1 MKVIIIDDEQNAIIY
16 LEHLLSNFK
25 EVKIVGTYTNP
36 KILIEELPKIDFDV
50 TFIDIKMGEISGLE
64 VAESIS
70 SMYPFIEIIFVT
82 AYSEFALRAYEVN
95 ALDYLLKPVGIKR
108 LEKTI
113 DKLNFRISNYS
124 KKKYE
129 NNTYLIAQV
138 MGEFLLYDSKMT
150 EVKWRTKKVKELF
163 AFLWHHNGQGVNR
176 SQILMALWPELL
188 EENAIAMLHTT
199 VYELRKVIHSYG
211 FENPVVFRNGR
222 YVLNV
227 TVKSDLE
234 KLKNIL
240 DTFVVTEL
248 KIKEV
253 NKLYIG
259 DYLESESYDW
269 SLHEKEKI
277 KSNFLRYLEHFIL
290 RLYDEN
296 SLNYIVKDT
305 LVKMIQ
311 LEPYKKEYISLLV
324 EYYGK
329 TNNYKAMNELLI
341 KVRRSWENELG
352 LKIPSEIVE
361 LYNKY
366 INYS

>member
-95 ALDYLLKPVGIKR
+95 ALDYLLKPVDINR

-124 KKKYE
+124 KNKKKKIEY
-129 NNTYLIAQV
+129 NTYLIAQV
-138 MGEFLLYDSKMT
+138 MGEFLLFDSKMT

-163 AFLWHHNGQGVNR
+163 AFLWQHHKQGVNR
-176 SQILMALWPELL
+176 SQILMALWPELP

-199 VYELRKVIHSYG
+199 VYE
-211 FENPVVFRNGR
+211 
-222 YVLNV
+222 
-227 TVKSDLE
+227 
-234 KLKNIL
+234 
-240 DTFVVTEL
+240 
-248 KIKEV
+248 
-253 NKLYIG
+253 
-259 DYLESESYDW
+259 
-269 SLHEKEKI
+269 
-277 KSNFLRYLEHFIL
+277 
-290 RLYDEN
+290 
-296 SLNYIVKDT
+296 
-305 LVKMIQ
+305 
-311 LEPYKKEYISLLV
+311 
-324 EYYGK
+324 
-329 TNNYKAMNELLI
+329 
-341 KVRRSWENELG
+341 
-352 LKIPSEIVE
+352 
-361 LYNKY
+361 
-366 INYS
+366 